1 MGTGSGRRTFWLMM
15 AAIFL
20 GNFSAILSSSTM
32 VVPLPRLMVLFDTD
46 LSVIQWAVTAFTL
59 ATGIAAPTVGYLC
72 GRFGSRRTYI
82 VTLAGFL
89 GTSFLCA
96 SAWNVETLILFRAV
110 QGLFAGVIIPVTMTL
125 IYTYVERR
133 EQAFAI
139 SMWSMS
145 GVLAPACGPTV
156 AGFLVEYVNWQGIF
170 LMNVPISLLA
180 IIISLKFLP
189 KGQEQLEVKKG
200 FDLLGL
206 VLGTLGTT
214 VLLVAFSFSQAWGI
228 VSVRTLGLAAL
239 GALFIAAFVRRE
251 LGLAQPLLN
260 FKTFYYKSFAIGS
273 YSNFLITLLLNCS
286 IYLLPLYLQSIRGFN
301 AVETGLIVLV
311 GPISVAIVSPL
322 VGKLYR
328 RERAKAIALTGLTG
342 MMIGFAMLTRLD
354 TTTPI
359 AYIMIAIV
367 ILESGMGTAK
377 IPAMNYGMEALPKE
391 LSAHGSSITSWLKQ
405 GASAFAVGIIT
416 SVVLMRTN
424 SRLLAIGTTGEQ
436 APTELYNLA
445 YAGGMTDVFWVALV
459 GVLTFALTLVFCM
472 KPATD
477 DQEKMAQN
485 AS

>member
-1 MGTGSGRRTFWLMM
+1 MGDNTGRRRFWLMM

-20 GNFSAILSSSTM
+20 GNFSAILSSTTM
-32 VVPLPRLMVLFDTD
+32 VVPLPRLMVLFETD

-72 GRFGSRRTYI
+72 GRFGARKTYI
-82 VTLAGFL
+82 ATLAGFL

-96 SAWNVETLILFRAV
+96 SAWNVQTLIAFRAV

-125 IYTYVERR
+125 IYAYVERR

-145 GVLAPACGPTV
+145 GVLAPACGPTI

-180 IIISLKFLP
+180 IVIALKYLP
-189 KGQEQLEVKKG
+189 KGQETKLVKEH

-206 VLGTLGTT
+206 ILGTLGTT
-214 VLLVAFSFSQAWGI
+214 VLLVAFSFSQSWGI

-239 GALFIAAFVRRE
+239 GMIFITIFVRRE
-251 LGLAQPLLN
+251 LGLTQPLLN

-273 YSNFLITLLLNCS
+273 LSNFLITLLLNCS
-286 IYLLPLYLQSIRGFN
+286 IYLLPLYLQTIRGFN
-301 AVETGLIVLV
+301 AVETGLIIFV
-311 GPISVAIVSPL
+311 GPIAVAVVSPL

-328 RERAKAIALTGLTG
+328 RERAKAIALVGLCG
-342 MMIGFAMLTRLD
+342 MMIGFTMLTQLGVE
-354 TTTPI
+354 TNI
-359 AYIMIAIV
+359 VYIMTAIV
-367 ILESGMGTAK
+367 ILEAGMGTAK

-405 GASAFAVGIIT
+405 GAGAFAIGIIT

-424 SRLLAIGTTGEQ
+424 SRLLAMGAGGEDV
-436 APTELYNLA
+436 AVEVYNLA
-445 YAGGMTDVFWVALV
+445 YAGGMTDVFWIACA
-459 GVLTFALTLVFCM
+459 GVLAFAVMLVFCM

-477 DQEKMAQN
+477 DREKMAL
-485 AS
+485 AD